1 MNRKH
6 IAGLIL
12 CLAFSFSLTSIKG
25 QSVIEEPGVSYMMK
39 RFLEI
44 NRDRTEFMGYR
55 IQIMFSSDRQRMDK
69 ALTRFRINF
78 PDKKVEWTYSRPY
91 YKVYTGAYMT
101 KTDVQMAL
109 LRFRKQFPGAI
120 EYQDEIFISEF
131 LD

>member
-1 MNRKH
+1 MNRKT
-6 IAGLIL
+6 IIGLIL
-12 CLAFSFSLTSIKG
+12 CLVAMFPISKMTGQSLT
-25 QSVIEEPGVSYMMK
+25 EEPGVAYMMK
-39 RFLEI
+39 RFVEI

-69 ALTRFRINF
+69 ELSRFRINF
-78 PDKKVEWTYSRPY
+78 PTEKAEWTYSRPY

-109 LRFRKQFPGAI
+109 LRFRKHFPGAI
-120 EYQDEIFISEF
+120 EYQDEISISEF